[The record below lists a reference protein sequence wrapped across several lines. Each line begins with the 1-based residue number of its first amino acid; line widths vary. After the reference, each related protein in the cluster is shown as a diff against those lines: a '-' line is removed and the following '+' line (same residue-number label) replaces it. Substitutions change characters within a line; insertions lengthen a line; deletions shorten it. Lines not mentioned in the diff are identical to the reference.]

1 MKKLILILLTI
12 SSIIT
17 GTHAQEEENLF
28 TWNGKNV
35 IEKSQFM
42 PLFSSEWTIPPSFPQ
57 YDLKEFA
64 LHTPDGRDTY
74 ILKLIRFDNCNYS
87 DPATPY
93 DRFVL
98 SHNGQVLINYSP
110 ESMQTVARQTMN
122 KSNAY
127 YLQIPLEDN
136 AFALLLGGWY
146 YGYGE
151 APETIIVIVKEGTAK
166 IVFDNYAYAYKY
178 QAPPDFSMEFVDDVT
193 WNEDHYELSGDYQIP
208 SAAALKTRTKHKIWR
223 EGNVLKYKSWK

>member
-1 MKKLILILLTI
+1 MKKLIIILLSI

-17 GTHAQEEENLF
+17 GTHAQEENLF

-42 PLFSSEWTIPPSFPQ
+42 PLFSSDNTLPPSVPQ
-57 YDLKEFA
+57 YVLKEFT
-64 LHTPDGRDTY
+64 LHTPDNQDTY
-74 ILKLIRFDNCNYS
+74 SLKLIRFDNCDYGE
-87 DPATPY
+87 TTIPY
-93 DRFVL
+93 DKFIL
-98 SHNGQVLINYSP
+98 SHNGNILIDCIP

-193 WNEDHYELSGDYQIP
+193 WNEDHYELSGDYQVP

-223 EGNVLKYKSWK
+223 EGNMLKYKNWK

>member
-1 MKKLILILLTI
+1 MKKLIMILSCIFSIACTYAQVEDMFTWK
-12 SSIIT
+12 SKDIIT
-17 GTHAQEEENLF
+17 
-28 TWNGKNV
+28 
-35 IEKSQFM
+35 KSQFM

-57 YDLKEFA
+57 YDLKEFT
-64 LHTPDGRDTY
+64 LRTPNGRDTY

-151 APETIIVIVKEGTAK
+151 APETIIVIVKEGTAQ

-178 QAPPDFSMEFVDDVT
+178 QAPPAFSMEFVDDVT
-193 WNEDHYELSGDYQIP
+193 WNEDHYELSGNYQVP
-208 SAAALKTRTKHKIWR
+208 SATALKTRTKHKIWR
-223 EGNVLKYKSWK
+223 EGNMLKYKSWK

>member
-1 MKKLILILLTI
+1 MKKLIILIIYMLF
-12 SSIIT
+12 SI
-17 GTHAQEEENLF
+17 HSDAQENIY
-28 TWNGKNV
+28 TWQGGNIISNAKYTPA
-35 IEKSQFM
+35 IMED
-42 PLFSSEWTIPPSFPQ
+42 FSTPSEVAQ
-57 YDLKEFA
+57 YLITDLNIK
-64 LHTPDGRDTY
+64 TPDNQDNY
-74 ILKLIRFDNCNYS
+74 SLKLYRFNNNEEDH
-87 DPATPY
+87 AIPY
-93 DRFVL
+93 EKLTL
-98 SHNGQVLINYSP
+98 SYKEHVILENNTNL
-110 ESMQTVARQTMN
+110 MQTVACQTMD

-151 APETIIVIVKEGTAK
+151 APQTIIVIIKEGTAQ

-223 EGNVLKYKSWK
+223 EGNMLKYKSWK

>member
-1 MKKLILILLTI
+1 
-12 SSIIT
+12 
-17 GTHAQEEENLF
+17 
-28 TWNGKNV
+28 
-35 IEKSQFM
+35 M

-57 YDLKEFA
+57 YDLKEFT
-64 LHTPDGRDTY
+64 LRTPNGRDTY

-151 APETIIVIVKEGTAK
+151 APETIIVIVKEGTAQ

-178 QAPPDFSMEFVDDVT
+178 QAPPAFSMEFVDDVT

-223 EGNVLKYKSWK
+223 EGNMLKYKSWK

>member
-1 MKKLILILLTI
+1 MILSCIFSIACTYAQVEDMFTWK
-12 SSIIT
+12 SKDIIT
-17 GTHAQEEENLF
+17 
-28 TWNGKNV
+28 
-35 IEKSQFM
+35 KSQFM

-57 YDLKEFA
+57 YDLKEFT
-64 LHTPDGRDTY
+64 LRTPNGRDTY

-151 APETIIVIVKEGTAK
+151 APETIIVIVKEGTAQ

-178 QAPPDFSMEFVDDVT
+178 QAPPAFSMEFVDDVT
-193 WNEDHYELSGDYQIP
+193 WNEDHYELSGNYQVP
-208 SAAALKTRTKHKIWR
+208 SATALKTRTKHKIWR
-223 EGNVLKYKSWK
+223 EGNMLKYKSWK